1 MVGGQQIWFDVG
13 VDGIVWMKEDG
24 VIGFLWFCVC
34 LFVLWCFL
42 FIFRGEC
49 YLFIGIIE
57 GVGCLVVC
65 EFIGGDVCFI
75 FNVGNL
81 LFDNVQ
87 MGESIVINGVCFIV
101 IVFDDCSFQVDV
113 FIEILGLIM
122 LGQLGEGV
130 VINLECVMC
139 LIDCFGGYLVSGYVD
154 GFGQVLFIYDDVC
167 VQCWCFVV
175 LVLLCCYI
183 VRKGLICV
191 DGVSFI
197 VNEVDD
203 EGFEVVL
210 ILYIVVN
217 IVFFVIGVGSVVNF
231 EIDLV
236 VCYVE

>member
-1 MVGGQQIWFDVG
+1 MVLQ
-13 VDGIVWMKEDG
+13 
-24 VIGFLWFCVC
+24 GFCWFCVC

-42 FIFRGEC
+42 FIFCGEC

-57 GVGCLVVC
+57 GVGYVVVC
-65 EFIGGDVCFI
+65 EIFGGDVCFI
-75 FNVGNL
+75 FYVGSL
-81 LFDNVQ
+81 LFDVVQ
-87 MGESIVINGVCFIV
+87 FGESIVINGVCLIV
-101 IVFDDCSFQVDV
+101 IVFDVSIFQVDV

-122 LGQLGEGV
+122 FGQFVDGV
-130 VINLECVMC
+130 VINFECVMC

-175 LVLLCCYI
+175 LVVLLCYI

-191 DGVSFI
+191 DGVSLM
-197 VNEVDD
+197 VNDVDD
-203 EGFEVVL
+203 VGFEVVL

-217 IVFFVIGVGSVVNF
+217 IVFVVIGVGSVVNL

-236 VCYVE
+236 VCYVEWLISVFVQCGQVQGEVV